1 MLPFNIA
8 SYALLAHI
16 IGKLT
21 NMVPKSLIGDLSNVH
36 IYENHIDAVKE
47 QLTRQSFN
55 LPKLGIM
62 EHLKFDSLNE
72 LDIWRIK
79 DFKLL
84 DYKCHPAIQAEMIA
98 PKN

>member
-1 MLPFNIA
+1 
-8 SYALLAHI
+8 
-16 IGKLT
+16 
-21 NMVPKSLIGDLSNVH
+21 
-36 IYENHIDAVKE
+36 
-47 QLTRQSFN
+47 
-55 LPKLGIM
+55 M